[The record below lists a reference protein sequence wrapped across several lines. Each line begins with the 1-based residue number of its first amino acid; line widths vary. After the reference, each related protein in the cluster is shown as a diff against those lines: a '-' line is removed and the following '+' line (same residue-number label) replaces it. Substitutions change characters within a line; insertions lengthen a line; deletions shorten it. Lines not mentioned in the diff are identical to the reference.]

1 MLQYV
6 NINDSKVKFVNES
19 DNPENRLSDAEKNI
33 GEILFDAAMDKIKAD
48 EIESTQAEMLLEIA
62 QLKMGGVA

>member
-19 DNPENRLSDAEKNI
+19 ENPISQIQDENADLIFQN
-33 GEILFDAAMDKIKAD
+33 AMQDM
-48 EIESTQAEMLLEIA
+48 ELG
-62 QLKMGGVA
+62 QLKDENADLLFRVAMLEVSK